1 MRIPLAAVL
10 VATSM
15 TLVASEARAAPP
27 WVERR
32 ETLPGGNWAFDVGLG
47 LGHVPDRT
55 AAGVNMEMAVGLTE
69 HVELGVRTG
78 LRLAD
83 DQSRGIEPDNYG
95 RLFDRQYFDGGA
107 SPVANPELRVR
118 WGFLSGSVAE
128 IGLEGRFIAPIE
140 AGTYAGMAPGLP
152 IALHLG
158 DSVRLDTGVWMPFIF
173 GPNHTAVGISVPV
186 DIWIQVTSR
195 VWLGPMT
202 GLASP
207 DISPPFGNSI
217 TLVSMG
223 FGVGYQITHYLD
235 FKSMFLFPGLNQDS
249 RYFGVGA
256 GVQIRIE

>member
-15 TLVASEARAAPP
+15 TLVAAEARAAPP

-78 LRLAD
+78 LRL
-83 DQSRGIEPDNYG
+83 
-95 RLFDRQYFDGGA
+95 FDRQYFDGGA

-118 WGFLSGSVAE
+118 WGFLSGGVAE
-128 IGLEGRFIAPIE
+128 VGLEGRFIAPIE
-140 AGTYAGMAPGLP
+140 AGTYAGIAPGLP